1 MYACNTMLYFYKR
14 TSVLFFLLFY
24 TVLTNNY
31 IIMSTR
37 TEQERKQ
44 DVYNK
49 IMDIFI
55 QEYDDAIEIVSTVSI
70 EMEDNREIFYDLLQA
85 QGVFCLR
92 NNPEAYPLSIRLDDY
107 ITSLSHILAEKKRRE
122 KERA

>member
-1 MYACNTMLYFYKR
+1 
-14 TSVLFFLLFY
+14 
-24 TVLTNNY
+24 
-31 IIMSTR
+31 MSTR

-55 QEYDDAIEIVSTVSI
+55 QEYDDAIDLVSSVSI
-70 EMEDNREIFYDLLQA
+70 NIEDNRNFFYDMLEA

-107 ITSLSHILAEKKRRE
+107 ITSLSHILAERRG
-122 KERA
+122 A